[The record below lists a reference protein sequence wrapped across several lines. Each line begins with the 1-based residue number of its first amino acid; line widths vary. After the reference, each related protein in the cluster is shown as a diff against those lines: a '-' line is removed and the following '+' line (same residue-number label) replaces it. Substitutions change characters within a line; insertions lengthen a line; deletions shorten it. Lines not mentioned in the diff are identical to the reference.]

1 MRVRVLVTPKV
12 GVLDPEGRAVQ
23 RALEDLGYAQ
33 VKDAQIGKL
42 ITLELDVEDP
52 ERVRELVREMCEK
65 LLANPVIE
73 QYEILGIE
81 ASSARR

>member
-1 MRVRVLVTPKV
+1 MRVRVLITPKV
-12 GVLDPEGRAVQ
+12 GVLEPEGRALQ

-42 ITLELDVEDP
+42 ITLELEVEDP
-52 ERVRELVREMCEK
+52 ERARELVRERCEK

-73 QYEILGIE
+73 QYEIRE
-81 ASSARR
+81 TD

>member
-1 MRVRVLVTPKV
+1 MKLGVLITPKV
-12 GVLDPEGRAVQ
+12 GVLDPEGRALQ

-33 VKDAQIGKL
+33 GTDAQIGKH

-52 ERVRELVREMCEK
+52 ERARELVREMCEK

-73 QYEILGIE
+73 QYEIRE
-81 ASSARR
+81 TD

>member
-1 MRVRVLVTPKV
+1 MRVRVLITPKV

-73 QYEILGIE
+73 QYEIRE
-81 ASSARR
+81 PD

>member
-1 MRVRVLVTPKV
+1 MKLRVLVTPKV

-23 RALEDLGYAQ
+23 RALEELGYAE

-52 ERVRELVREMCEK
+52 ARARELVREMCEK

-73 QYEILGIE
+73 QYEIRD
-81 ASSARR
+81 SD

>member
-42 ITLELDVEDP
+42 ITLELDLEDP

-81 ASSARR
+81 AN

>member
-1 MRVRVLVTPKV
+1 MRVRVLITPKV

-52 ERVRELVREMCEK
+52 ERARELVGEMCEK

-73 QYEILGIE
+73 QYEIRELD
-81 ASSARR
+81 

>member
-1 MRVRVLVTPKV
+1 MRVRVLITPKV
-12 GVLDPEGRAVQ
+12 GVLEPEGRALQ

-42 ITLELDVEDP
+42 ITLELDVEDS
-52 ERVRELVREMCEK
+52 ERARELVREMCEK

-73 QYEILGIE
+73 QYQIRETD
-81 ASSARR
+81 

>member
-1 MRVRVLVTPKV
+1 MKVRVLITPKV
-12 GVLDPEGRAVQ
+12 GVLEPEGRALQ

-52 ERVRELVREMCEK
+52 ERARELVREMCEK

-73 QYEILGIE
+73 QYEIRE
-81 ASSARR
+81 TD